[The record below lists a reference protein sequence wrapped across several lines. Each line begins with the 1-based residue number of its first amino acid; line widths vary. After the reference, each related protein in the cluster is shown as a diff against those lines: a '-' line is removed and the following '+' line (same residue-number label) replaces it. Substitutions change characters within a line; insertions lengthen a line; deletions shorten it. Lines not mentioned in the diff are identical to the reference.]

1 MVEQRRLPHSHAT
14 SRGVL
19 SATAHPSTMRRMS
32 ETWRVAMDDVF
43 TRFTRD
49 GGSVGDRR
57 GPDRPKGD
65 SRLPAHIMA
74 AVRDTVRA
82 AAATCVDPSR
92 LEASGPYEWLAIVEA
107 HDADLSGLLRGYIES
122 CRYLDELQHHDID
135 VGHTRRADAVRD
147 AVFARDSLKRSL
159 DQAIKGKRRAD

>member
-1 MVEQRRLPHSHAT
+1 
-14 SRGVL
+14 
-19 SATAHPSTMRRMS
+19 MRRMT
-32 ETWRVAMDDVF
+32 ETWRVAMNDGF

-49 GGSVGDRR
+49 SGGTGPVDDRR

-122 CRYLDELQHHDID
+122 CRYLDELQHHGLD

-159 DQAIKGKRRAD
+159 DETIRLKRRAD

>member
-1 MVEQRRLPHSHAT
+1 MTEI
-14 SRGVL
+14 
-19 SATAHPSTMRRMS
+19 
-32 ETWRVAMDDVF
+32 WRVAMNDGF
-43 TRFTRD
+43 TKFTPA
-49 GGSVGDRR
+49 GSPSGERR

-107 HDADLSGLLRGYIES
+107 HDGALSGLLRGYIES
-122 CRYLDELQHHDID
+122 CRYLEEVRQGAD
-135 VGHTRRADAVRD
+135 VGHTRLQSAVRD
-147 AVFARDSLKRSL
+147 AEFARDSMKRSL
-159 DQAIKGKRRAD
+159 DSAIRQKSRAD

>member
-1 MVEQRRLPHSHAT
+1 MT
-14 SRGVL
+14 
-19 SATAHPSTMRRMS
+19 
-32 ETWRVAMDDVF
+32 ETWRVAMDDGF
-43 TRFTRD
+43 TRFTRVG
-49 GGSVGDRR
+49 GGSGPEGDRR

-122 CRYLDELQHHDID
+122 CRYLDELQHHGIN

-147 AVFARDSLKRSL
+147 AVFARDSMKRSL
-159 DQAIKGKRRAD
+159 DEAVRVKRRAD

>member
-1 MVEQRRLPHSHAT
+1 MT
-14 SRGVL
+14 
-19 SATAHPSTMRRMS
+19 
-32 ETWRVAMDDVF
+32 ETWRVAMNDGF

-49 GGSVGDRR
+49 GGGTSPADDRR
-57 GPDRPKGD
+57 GPDRPQGD

-122 CRYLDELQHHDID
+122 CRYLDELQHHGLD

-147 AVFARDSLKRSL
+147 AIFARDSMKRSL
-159 DQAIKGKRRAD
+159 DRGDQGEEQGGLTFNGTAVLGTEYH

>member
-1 MVEQRRLPHSHAT
+1 
-14 SRGVL
+14 
-19 SATAHPSTMRRMS
+19 MRRMT
-32 ETWRVAMDDVF
+32 ETWRVAMSDGF

-49 GGSVGDRR
+49 SGGTGPVGDRR

-74 AVRDTVRA
+74 DVRDTVRA
-82 AAATCVDPSR
+82 AAATCVEPSR

-107 HDADLSGLLRGYIES
+107 HDAELSGLLRGYIES

-147 AVFARDSLKRSL
+147 AMFARNSIKKSL
-159 DQAIKGKRRAD
+159 DEAVRLKNRAD